1 MGLPRSIRV
10 DIDDGDFRVG
20 NDRTACI
27 LNGALDRERRLAL
40 ATTVL
45 DPLEQKARR

>member
-27 LNGALDRERRLAL
+27 LNGALDGAQVSSLREHAL
-40 ATTVL
+40 GAPQT
-45 DPLEQKARR
+45 